1 MISCENISRL
11 SHVTVDGDV
20 AMELTEYIIFAL
32 CTNMIKSTIICLFVD
47 YLAPGMPLT
56 IKRIYSKTFVV
67 MSIYLN
73 YCFI

>member
-32 CTNMIKSTIICLFVD
+32 CTNMIKSTIICLLVD
-47 YLAPGMPLT
+47 YLAP
-56 IKRIYSKTFVV
+56 
-67 MSIYLN
+67 
-73 YCFI
+73 